1 MTDWGNYEGYQGV
14 ARHFPGSP
22 SSPHVKDPR
31 LCLLEALI
39 PDIFRASKVGDIGCN
54 AGAVT
59 VQLALNFD
67 AASVTGVDIDE
78 NLIKQARSHLSF
90 RSSRVRPAT
99 HETARATDYF
109 PISAVLQHG
118 HRSQH
123 LVSRD
128 AIAQTFNSAI
138 SPSQWPEVTF
148 VCEDWAVSNNPAT
161 SGPFHVL
168 LALSVIKW
176 IHLEHLDGGLE
187 AFFKKCASSLVE
199 GGYLVLEIQPWKSYE
214 KAVGPKKSPH
224 FRENLKRIKHRPE
237 TSFTELL
244 EQHGLFHFA
253 MSEELPRRISVYR
266 KHDQQD
272 VVRGG

>member
-1 MTDWGNYEGYQGV
+1 LTSQ
-14 ARHFPGSP
+14 
-22 SSPHVKDPR
+22 
-31 LCLLEALI
+31 
-39 PDIFRASKVGDIGCN
+39 
-54 AGAVT
+54 
-59 VQLALNFD
+59 ALNFD

-118 HRSQH
+118 HQSQH

-128 AIAQTFNSAI
+128 AIAQTSNSAI

-148 VCEDWAVSNNPAT
+148 ICEDWAVSNNPAT

-176 IHLEHLDGGLE
+176 IHLEHLDEGLE

-266 KHDQQD
+266 KHDRQD

>member
-31 LCLLEALI
+31 LRLLEALI
-39 PDIFRASKVGDIGCN
+39 PDLFRASKVGDIGCN

-128 AIAQTFNSAI
+128 AIAQTSDSAI
-138 SPSQWPEVTF
+138 SPFQWPEVTF

-168 LALSVIKW
+168 LALSVVKW
-176 IHLEHLDGGLE
+176 IHLEHLDEGLE

>member
-1 MTDWGNYEGYQGV
+1 MCWPCWDAPVNTQAINV
-14 ARHFPGSP
+14 LAF
-22 SSPHVKDPR
+22 
-31 LCLLEALI
+31 LI
-39 PDIFRASKVGDIGCN
+39 LTS
-54 AGAVT
+54 
-59 VQLALNFD
+59 QALNFD

-78 NLIKQARSHLSF
+78 NLIKRARSHLSF

-118 HRSQH
+118 HRSQD

-128 AIAQTFNSAI
+128 TIAQTS
-138 SPSQWPEVTF
+138 SQWPEVEF

-168 LALSVIKW
+168 LALSVVKW
-176 IHLEHLDGGLE
+176 IHLEHLDEGLE

-214 KAVGPKKSPH
+214 RAVGPKKSPH
-224 FRENLKRIKHRPE
+224 FRENLKQIKHRPE

-244 EQHGLFHFA
+244 EQHGLFHFVT
-253 MSEELPRRISVYR
+253 SEELPRRISVYR
-266 KHDQQD
+266 KT
-272 VVRGG
+272 

>member
-1 MTDWGNYEGYQGV
+1 
-14 ARHFPGSP
+14 
-22 SSPHVKDPR
+22 
-31 LCLLEALI
+31 LI
-39 PDIFRASKVGDIGCN
+39 S
-54 AGAVT
+54 
-59 VQLALNFD
+59 QALNFD

-118 HRSQH
+118 HRSQR
-123 LVSRD
+123 LVSRG
-128 AIAQTFNSAI
+128 AIAQTSNSAI

-176 IHLEHLDGGLE
+176 IHLEHLDEGLE

-253 MSEELPRRISVYR
+253 MSEELPRRISIYR

>member
-1 MTDWGNYEGYQGV
+1 MFG
-14 ARHFPGSP
+14 F
-22 SSPHVKDPR
+22 
-31 LCLLEALI
+31 LI
-39 PDIFRASKVGDIGCN
+39 LTS
-54 AGAVT
+54 
-59 VQLALNFD
+59 QALNFD

-128 AIAQTFNSAI
+128 AIAQTSNSAI

-176 IHLEHLDGGLE
+176 IHLEHLDEGLE
-187 AFFKKCASSLVE
+187 TFFKKCASSLVE
-199 GGYLVLEIQPWKSYE
+199 GGYLALEIQPWKSYE

-244 EQHGLFHFA
+244 EQHGLFHVA